1 MKFPRKLYWDGLPFS
16 PPGDL
21 PDLGIE
27 IMSPESPVLADRFS
41 TSEPLGGMA
50 RTSKNSLSTVIV
62 ALIKK
67 LILKEEKGVAPL
79 EAVG

>member
-1 MKFPRKLYWDGLPFS
+1 MKFPRIVYWDGLPFS

-41 TSEPLGGMA
+41 TSEPLGGDGQD
-50 RTSKNSLSTVIV
+50 
-62 ALIKK
+62 
-67 LILKEEKGVAPL
+67 LKEFLIHCHCSFDQETDT
-79 EAVG
+79 